1 MSAQVYLVI
10 RDSQGGEVRIPVDA
24 RMQSAEYIAARDQAA
39 AEAADRSR
47 LAAEA
52 AARAAAAETVIAE
65 AAARAA
71 AAAAQETRRQTRE
84 WSRELR
90 EKALELVARGAKVAD
105 VADALGASYHT
116 VYGWVKA
123 DRLRRPRVVTK
134 RESVTVT
141 FG

>member
-1 MSAQVYLVI
+1 MLAQVYLVI

-39 AEAADRSR
+39 AEAADRKR

-52 AARAAAAETVIAE
+52 AARAAAAEAAIAE
-65 AAARAA
+65 A

-123 DRLRRPRVVTK
+123 DRLRRRPRVVTK